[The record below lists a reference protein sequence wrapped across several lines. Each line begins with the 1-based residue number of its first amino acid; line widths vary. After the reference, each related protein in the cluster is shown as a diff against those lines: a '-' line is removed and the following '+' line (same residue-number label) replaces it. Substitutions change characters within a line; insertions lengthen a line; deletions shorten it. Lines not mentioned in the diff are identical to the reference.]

1 MAGEKDK
8 KQILKISGKKQF
20 LEVMANCI
28 NIDRLYINFE
38 DYDDT
43 KPKGQRKGQQV
54 QIYIDMLDAYVL
66 AKDIFSG
73 KIDALG
79 KKSRETAKAGGY
91 TYAKEVFSRTGGV
104 SAVKLAKMGAPRKDK
119 MSLSRTFKITPGIK
133 TKWVLSAESGPGE
146 ENANRL
152 IVPKYKTPEQ
162 IIRVG
167 MNDEQLKVFASAIE
181 LLAHAWMREKINGL
195 VLTQEIKM

>member
-1 MAGEKDK
+1 MCCLDMTEK
-8 KQILKISGKKQF
+8 ILVG
-20 LEVMANCI
+20 
-28 NIDRLYINFE
+28 
-38 DYDDT
+38 
-43 KPKGQRKGQQV
+43 
-54 QIYIDMLDAYVL
+54 
-66 AKDIFSG
+66 IFSFAVLIITHEMG
-73 KIDALG
+73 HYISAL
-79 KKSRETAKAGGY
+79 
-91 TYAKEVFSRTGGV
+91 
-104 SAVKLAKMGAPRKDK
+104 L
-119 MSLSRTFKITPGIK
+119 FKITPGIK

-146 ENANRL
+146 EDANGL